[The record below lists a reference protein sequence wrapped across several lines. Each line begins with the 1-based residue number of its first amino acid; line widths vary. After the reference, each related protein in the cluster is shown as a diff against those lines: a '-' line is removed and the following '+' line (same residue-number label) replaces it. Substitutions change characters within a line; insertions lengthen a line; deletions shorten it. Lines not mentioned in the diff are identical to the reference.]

1 MKKKLVEAVQARLS
15 QVDPITADAYEDCFH
30 QPWDLYFHT
39 ETVCYLSSSHFRTH
53 EGYFLKKLSYTKM
66 SIDELL
72 DIYLVLIKL
81 EKYHKAFRE
90 EAFWR
95 ELGLKKIRYQRQ
107 LRLTAPNP
115 HYQNDKTDTDEVPE
129 YIL

>member
-1 MKKKLVEAVQARLS
+1 MKKELIKEMQARLS
-15 QVDPITADAYEDCFH
+15 QFDPITSDAYEDCLH
-30 QPWDLYFHT
+30 QTWDLYFNT
-39 ETVCYLSSSHFRTH
+39 ESVCYLSPSHFRTH

-72 DIYLVLIKL
+72 DIYLVLLKL
-81 EKYHKAFRE
+81 EKYHKEFRE
-90 EAFWR
+90 ETFWR
-95 ELGLKKIRYQRQ
+95 ELGLKKIRHERQ

-115 HYQNDKTDTDEVPE
+115 DYQDDRTDTDEVPE

>member
-1 MKKKLVEAVQARLS
+1 MKQELAKAVQDRLS
-15 QVDPITADAYEDCFH
+15 KFDPITAEDYEDCLH
-30 QPWDLYFHT
+30 QPWNLYFNT
-39 ETVCYLSSSHFRTH
+39 ERVCYLSSSHFRTF
-53 EGYFLKKLSYTKM
+53 EGYFLKKLNYAKM
-66 SIDELL
+66 SVDELL
-72 DIYLVLIKL
+72 DIYLVLLKL
-81 EKYHKAFRE
+81 EKYHKEFRE

-115 HYQNDKTDTDEVPE
+115 DYQDDRTDTDEVPE